1 MSAGDFKAAVEHY
14 TNAIQHDPQNHVLYS
29 NRSAAYASLE
39 DYDQALA
46 DGEKTVE
53 LKPDWSKVGFLL
65 QDLVSSSLEQVLM
78 CLCETGLLAQGS
90 GTVLPGPL
98 CRRQGRLRCRSG
110 GGTHQR
116 AAQAGPAGSGGAGAS
131 QQRWSGYRQRVWPNA
146 PGRHLDQAE
155 AKRPHQGLPR
165 RPGLCL
171 AALSPPEEPQ
181 RAPHVR
187 TRVPVISVGV
197 WTPTFSFLFVRV

>member
-14 TNAIQHDPQNHVLYS
+14 TNAIQHDPKNHVLYS
-29 NRSAAYASLE
+29 NRSAAYASLK

-65 QDLVSSSLEQVLM
+65 QDPVSSSLEQVLM

-98 CRRQGRLRCRSG
+98 CRRQGRLRCWSG
-110 GGTHQR
+110 GGTHQ
-116 AAQAGPAGSGGAGAS
+116 
-131 QQRWSGYRQRVWPNA
+131 
-146 PGRHLDQAE
+146 
-155 AKRPHQGLPR
+155 
-165 RPGLCL
+165 
-171 AALSPPEEPQ
+171 
-181 RAPHVR
+181 
-187 TRVPVISVGV
+187 
-197 WTPTFSFLFVRV
+197 